1 MGTAGGHR
9 EGWGHME
16 TAQSTLMSLQ
26 AGKPPHRKKGP
37 KRQMLVSFLWR
48 VLSWEQGPRLGQ
60 LAITGQF

>member
-1 MGTAGGHR
+1 
-9 EGWGHME
+9 ME